1 MYKVQRIFNYWATI
15 LLQLAYAYLGY
26 KINLEYKY
34 NDRLEFLIGI
44 LVTTILMNILDNI
57 FCEIAY
63 RTTGFLSRSCGYNS
77 SDRKMVHWFIR
88 VILYIVVYVISIT
101 PLCSIIL
108 TPVVQYFTRE
118 FIEWFNKST
127 TDFSITLLDSVTNSI

>member
-1 MYKVQRIFNYWATI
+1 M
-15 LLQLAYAYLGY
+15 
-26 KINLEYKY
+26 
-34 NDRLEFLIGI
+34 IGI

-127 TDFSITLLDSVTNSI
+127 TDFSNTLLDSVTNSN